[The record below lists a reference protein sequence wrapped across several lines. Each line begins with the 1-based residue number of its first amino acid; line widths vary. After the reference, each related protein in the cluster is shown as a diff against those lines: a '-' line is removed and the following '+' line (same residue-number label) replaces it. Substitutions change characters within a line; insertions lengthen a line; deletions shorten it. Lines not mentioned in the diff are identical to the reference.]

1 MLEVTKASMG
11 VKGGMMR
18 APISCPARAVLNR
31 VGDQWSCLIIHTLL
45 GGTHRFGELK
55 VAIEGISPRVLSQ
68 SLNSLHRDGLIERK
82 AYPTIPPRVEYTNT
96 ALGRSLAKAMGP
108 LVRWAEENQPTV
120 DLNHV
125 EYEKRERKRANLPL

>member
-1 MLEVTKASMG
+1 
-11 VKGGMMR
+11 MR
-18 APISCPARAVLNR
+18 APITCNVRAVLNR

-55 VAIEGISPRVLSQ
+55 VAIEGISPRVLSH

-96 ALGRSLAKAMGP
+96 TLGHSLAKAMGP

-120 DLNHV
+120 DANRV
-125 EYEKRERKRANLPL
+125 KYEKQERKRTNLPL